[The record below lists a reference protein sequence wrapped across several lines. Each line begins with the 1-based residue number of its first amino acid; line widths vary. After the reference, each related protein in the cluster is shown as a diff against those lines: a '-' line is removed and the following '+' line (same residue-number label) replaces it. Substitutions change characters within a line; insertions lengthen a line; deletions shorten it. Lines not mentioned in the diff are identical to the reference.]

1 MKRKKKKFL
10 IVALLKLLLLNVI
23 VGDPRYTALN
33 FGIDDESYILFKPDM
48 EPLRNQFTICSWI
61 RSFQETD
68 GSPQTWI
75 SYASHSTGLNNEIM
89 LGDAGVS
96 FLFNTEL
103 KPSIRSSFAD
113 QEGNRTWYHF
123 CTSWSFSSR
132 SQKFYLNGNE
142 INETN
147 TPEGRKLAVGGYLAI
162 GSNQGRHGAG
172 SKSTDRFRGE
182 LYKLNLFSKELNGSE
197 VREMSRYMCAEIE
210 ETYGELR
217 HIKWEDIVQQKQD
230 RKGNVTDVDSGC
242 PSRLWTNMKRTEQKL
257 METVK
262 ELEDTK
268 TQLDNKTGELSQVRK
283 EKEKALNE
291 KTEELNQIKQDKAV
305 LETDLSKKEQQL
317 TTTNL
322 KLERNMNK
330 SRYLTSKLNESNENA
345 TDLFMRLQVAKD
357 NSSTLLANLTEL
369 MENSRALLVN
379 LNETRENLTGLQVK
393 LKETKENLTGLQV
406 KLKETK
412 ENLTGLLVKLKEHKH
427 TLKTR
432 DDQLQNSQKIIEK
445 LSTYI

>member
-1 MKRKKKKFL
+1 MKRKKRKFF

-23 VGDPRYTALN
+23 AGDPRYTALN
-33 FGIDDESYILFKPDM
+33 FGNDDESYILFKPDM

-75 SYASHSTGLNNEIM
+75 SYASHSTGLHNEIM

-103 KPSIRSSFAD
+103 KPPIRPSFAD

-147 TPEGRKLAVGGYLAI
+147 TPEGRKLALGGYLAI
-162 GSNQGRHGAG
+162 GSDQGRHGAG
-172 SKSTDRFRGE
+172 SQSTDRFRGE

-257 METVK
+257 LDTVK

-268 TQLDNKTGELSQVRK
+268 TQLGNTTGELSQVRK
-283 EKEKALNE
+283 EKEGLEKVQNETTKELSQVRKNKEGLEETLNE
-291 KTEELNQIKQDKAV
+291 TTAELNLIEQEKLV
-305 LETDLSKKEQQL
+305 LETNLSRTEQQL

-322 KLERNMNK
+322 ELEISMNK
-330 SRYLTSKLNESNENA
+330 SRYLTSELNKSNENA
-345 TDLFMRLQVAKD
+345 NDLFTRLQAAED
-357 NSSTLLANLTEL
+357 NSSTLL
-369 MENSRALLVN
+369 VD
-379 LNETRENLTGLQVK
+379 LN
-393 LKETKENLTGLQV
+393 ETKENLTGLQV

-412 ENLTGLLVKLKEHKH
+412 ENLTGLLVKLKEHKD
-427 TLKTR
+427 TLKAR

-445 LSTYI
+445 LSTYINEA